1 MTYARDHLACS
12 SWHWYD
18 IDAMPFARREWCR
31 LPMAHFGDH
40 EGPDAV
46 RWANKRPG
54 VWSDWLKE
62 VVNFGLMHLYD
73 DPELSDMDKEAIAMA
88 LQIVEDNR

>member
-1 MTYARDHLACS
+1 MTYARDHLLCS
-12 SWHWYD
+12 SWHRYD
-18 IDAMPFARREWCR
+18 DDRRERCR

-40 EGPDAV
+40 EGPDIV
-46 RWANKRPG
+46 RWRNRHPG
-54 VWSDWLKE
+54 AWSDWLKG

-73 DPELSDMDKEAIAMA
+73 DPELSDMDKEVIAVA